1 MGQIGVCVGP
11 LLDPRPYVWHPRSK
25 ALNGS
30 RSLLLFF
37 LFVNERITDYNF
49 VLWARSFFFFW
60 TSRGRGFSEYSSASG
75 WGGARE
81 ERAGR
86 SADVSAT
93 RNSRRMWK
101 FDICQRWTVRERERA
116 AAAGVTHRRREAVWK
131 QTARFL
137 MVWLKDA
144 HSCPSVRW
152 AADRR
157 RQSWW
162 TLS

>member
-49 VLWARSFFFFW
+49 VLWARSFFFF
-60 TSRGRGFSEYSSASG
+60 GRHV
-75 WGGARE
+75 GGASLNIHQRVAEAAHARRE
-81 ERAGR
+81 LEEAPTSQRHATGGGCENLTF
-86 SADVSAT
+86 VSAEQ
-93 RNSRRMWK
+93 W
-101 FDICQRWTVRERERA
+101 ERERA